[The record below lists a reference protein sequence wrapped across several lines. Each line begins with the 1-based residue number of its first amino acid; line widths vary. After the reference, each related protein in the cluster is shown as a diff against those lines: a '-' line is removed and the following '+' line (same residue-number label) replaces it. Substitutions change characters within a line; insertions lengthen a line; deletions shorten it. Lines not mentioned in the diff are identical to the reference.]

1 MNKTFFLLFLVSVT
15 VLTGCKKDESEGST
29 FDNKALI
36 NEVFKAGMTGYSSG
50 MAGKSFIKSAES
62 SYPINVSVEST
73 TQGPEGGSIH
83 VLGSITGTMN
93 IDDQTGSFLGGTLLL
108 GLTETINDYAFLYNG
123 QKYTMNGAPYLSLTG
138 TFTIQPDGATFG
150 TASSMHFSGGVQVT
164 GPGFDETINM
174 DITIIINTTGTGGT
188 VSGSIGGEQ
197 VNYSF

>member
-1 MNKTFFLLFLVSVT
+1 
-15 VLTGCKKDESEGST
+15 
-29 FDNKALI
+29 
-36 NEVFKAGMTGYSSG
+36 
-50 MAGKSFIKSAES
+50 
-62 SYPINVSVEST
+62 
-73 TQGPEGGSIH
+73 
-83 VLGSITGTMN
+83 MN

-164 GPGFDETINM
+164 GPGLDQTINM

-197 VNYSF
+197 VNYTF